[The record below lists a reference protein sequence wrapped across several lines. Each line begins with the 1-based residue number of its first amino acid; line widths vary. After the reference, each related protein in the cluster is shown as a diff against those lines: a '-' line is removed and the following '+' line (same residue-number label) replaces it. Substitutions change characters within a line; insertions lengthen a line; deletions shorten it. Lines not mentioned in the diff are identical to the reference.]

1 MRTESY
7 RGWVIKYDPPP
18 VPFRNCDW
26 AFVHRDF
33 DGAPDAGDH
42 RYGHAASVV
51 EAKAAIDS
59 LIEDEQ
65 LALCTDNRRLHYYS
79 VGGVC
84 PYS

>member
-1 MRTESY
+1 MASPLARPNTKTHRAPREKAKRTENY

-65 LALCTDNRRLHYYS
+65 
-79 VGGVC
+79 
-84 PYS
+84 

>member
-65 LALCTDNRRLHYYS
+65 
-79 VGGVC
+79 
-84 PYS
+84 